1 MRNLEIKFK
10 NKTHTYSIL
19 IGNNT
24 LGLLQKKI
32 KLLCPKTKKIAL
44 IVDKKIPKKFVKT
57 IKNKLKNYNLII
69 LPFVANE
76 KSKSLNTVNFYLN
89 KLLHFY
95 FLSQSF

>member
-89 KLLHFY
+89 KLFEKILID
-95 FLSQSF
+95 QI